1 MLLCLS
7 TGFIYL
13 LFFLKYPLF
22 YSVLS
27 FCSFCFT
34 TLVFSRT
41 YSFLHC
47 QGITWQII
55 WFFSLSYGTYG
66 NWTSKKASSGEAP
79 KDIIALKKSFM
90 LSCEIQFSGRYEH
103 LLHLKLFFVLK
114 LEMLSCVPV
123 DFSFFQVGCGFVCLQ
138 LFYNLVSLGW
148 HKTDFFFLSLSH
160 YIQYCKLIFFFS
172 KQVDQTKYCIFDSLA
187 KFWKAWFCHFF
198 RYSWKSFSVS
208 VFKKIRK
215 FGESN
220 LCFLPSMFI
229 VTVNYNCKENS
240 SLHPSPNK
248 IFIAVMIK

>member
-138 LFYNLVSLGW
+138 LFYNLVSLGIYL
-148 HKTDFFFLSLSH
+148 KLRK
-160 YIQYCKLIFFFS
+160 IKLI
-172 KQVDQTKYCIFDSLA
+172 QAMPCA
-187 KFWKAWFCHFF
+187 KKE
-198 RYSWKSFSVS
+198 
-208 VFKKIRK
+208 KKK
-215 FGESN
+215 KKKKN
-220 LCFLPSMFI
+220 LKWDLCL
-229 VTVNYNCKENS
+229 
-240 SLHPSPNK
+240 LL
-248 IFIAVMIK
+248 